1 MLDKLIGRARLQS
14 INYSDK
20 EIFSMLF
27 LDKLEV
33 LRGIT
38 LEDASKDDIYVALAS
53 LVKDQIM
60 KNWTRSVANNS
71 KRDKKKQVYY
81 FSLEFLLGPML
92 ERNIVAL
99 GLNEICQEAMKDLD
113 IDLQEIYAV
122 ELDPGLGNGG
132 LGRLAACFMDS
143 LAFLG
148 IPGNGCSIRY
158 KYGLFEQKI
167 VDGHQVEMPDNW
179 LRNESVWEVKKPNKA
194 VLIKY
199 YGTLREEAIG
209 SRLLYHHEN
218 FEPVIAMPY
227 DVPAQGFESG
237 TVNTLRL
244 WSAESTQQ
252 FDYGAFSGGDYLNAV
267 SQKYSAEAI
276 SEVLYPDDSNYQNR
290 ILRLKQQY
298 FFVSAGLQSILNH
311 YKKNYGDVRKL
322 NEYVSVHINDTHPA
336 LAVPE
341 LMRLLM
347 DDEGLGWDEAWKI
360 TVKTISYTNHT
371 ILPEALERWSE
382 SSFSELLPRIYMIVR
397 EINERWCSLL
407 HDRFD
412 GDMGRVSSMA
422 IINHGEISMAYLA
435 IVGSHA
441 INGVAKVH
449 SEILKNELFRGFY
462 EIYPERFNNKT
473 NGIAHRR
480 WVHKSNPELSN
491 LISET
496 IGSEWLTEPLK
507 LKLLDEKGAVNDKG
521 FHEKLREIKRKQKIR
536 LAKIIKESNG
546 IIVSP
551 DSIFDVQI
559 KRIHAYKRQL
569 LFLLSIIDLYYKI
582 IDNPNLDVAPRT
594 YILAG
599 KAAPSYHFAKEIIKF
614 TSAVADKINN
624 DPRVKDRIKVVFL
637 ENYRVSLAEK
647 IFPATD
653 LSEQISTAS
662 MEASGTGNM
671 KFMMNGAVTI
681 GTYDGANIEI
691 FEAVGKGN
699 YISFGLTVPE
709 VFELR
714 RNHSYN
720 SREFLYGHERL
731 NLIVRDFINEDWK
744 SALKAEFP
752 YIFDSLVT
760 HNDEFFVLKDF
771 DAYIKAQSEATKLYK
786 DIDKWSVMSA
796 MNIAH
801 SGCFSSDE
809 VIRKYAKEIW
819 NV

>member
-1 MLDKLIGRARLQS
+1 M
-14 INYSDK
+14 SDK
-20 EIFSMLF
+20 NKSKDSQFTMDYKDKKTFTMLF
-27 LDKLEV
+27 IDKLEV

-38 LEDASKDDIYVALAS
+38 LDDASVDDCYIALAS
-53 LVKDQIM
+53 LTKDQIM
-60 KNWTRSVANNS
+60 KQWIRSGVNTYKHDS
-71 KRDKKKQVYY
+71 KKQVFY

-92 ERNIVAL
+92 LRNLMSLGLKEVCDESLTDL
-99 GLNEICQEAMKDLD
+99 GLNPES
-113 IDLQEIYAV
+113 IYSV

-132 LGRLAACFMDS
+132 LGRLAACFLDS

-148 IPGNGCSIRY
+148 IPGHGCSIRY

-167 VDGHQVEMPDNW
+167 VDGYQVEMPDNW
-179 LRNESVWEVKKPNKA
+179 LKIDSVWEVKKPHKA

-199 YGTLREEAIG
+199 FGEIREEPG
-209 SRLLYHHEN
+209 VNRTWFHHEN
-218 FEPVIAMPY
+218 YESVIAMPY
-227 DVPAQGFESG
+227 DVPIPGYESE

-252 FDYGAFSGGDYLNAV
+252 FDYGSFSSGDYLNAV
-267 SQKYSAEAI
+267 SRKYSAEAI

-290 ILRLKQQY
+290 MLRLKQQY
-298 FFVSAGLQSILNH
+298 FFVSAGLQSILLH
-311 YKKNYGDVRKL
+311 YKKHYGDVHKFH
-322 NEYVSVHINDTHPA
+322 EHISIHINDTHPA

-347 DDEGLGWDEAWKI
+347 DEEGLGWDEAWDI

-382 SSFSELLPRIYMIVR
+382 DCFRHLLPRVFMIVH
-397 EINERWCSLL
+397 EINNRWCALL
-407 HDRFD
+407 ANRFNN
-412 GDMGRVSSMA
+412 DMGKVSSMA
-422 IINHGEISMAYLA
+422 IVRNGEISMAYLA

-441 INGVAKVH
+441 INGVARVH
-449 SEILKNELFRGFY
+449 SEILKNELFRNFY

-473 NGIAHRR
+473 NGITHRR
-480 WVHKSNPELSN
+480 WVHQANPELAD
-491 LISET
+491 LITET
-496 IGSEWLTEPLK
+496 IGEEWLREPMK
-507 LKLLDEKGAVNDKG
+507 LHLLEETGAVNDKA
-521 FHEKLREIKRKQKIR
+521 FLKKMRKIKRIDKEKLSKVILEQ
-536 LAKIIKESNG
+536 NG
-546 IIVSP
+546 IVVNP
-551 DSIFDVQI
+551 DSMFDVQI

-569 LFLLSIIDLYYKI
+569 LLLLNIIDQYYKI
-582 IDNPNLDVAPRT
+582 LENPNIDIFPRT

-614 TSAVADKINN
+614 TSVIGDKVNN
-624 DPRVKDRIKVVFL
+624 DPKVRDLIKVVFL

-681 GTYDGANIEI
+681 GTYDGANVEI
-691 FEAVGKGN
+691 FEAVGKEN

-720 SREFLYGHERL
+720 SREFLSHHSRL
-731 NLIVRDFINEDWK
+731 KKIVHDFINSDWK
-744 SALKAEFP
+744 DALQADFP
-752 YIFDSLVT
+752 FIFDSLIT
-760 HNDEFFVLKDF
+760 YNDEFFVLKDF
-771 DAYIKAQSEATKLYK
+771 DAYVKAQEKANTLYM
-786 DIDKWSVMSA
+786 DKEKWTHMAA
-796 MNIAH
+796 MNIAN
-801 SGCFSSDE
+801 SGIFSSDE
-809 VIRKYAKEIW
+809 VIKRYAKEIW

>member
-1 MLDKLIGRARLQS
+1 MLDMLMNKEGTPQV
-14 INYSDK
+14 NYSDT

-33 LRGIT
+33 VRGIT
-38 LEDASKDDIYVALAS
+38 IEDATADDCYIALSS
-53 LVKDQIM
+53 LIRDQIM
-60 KNWTRSVANNS
+60 KQWTRSSARTS
-71 KRDKKKQVYY
+71 KQDKKKQVYY

-92 ERNIVAL
+92 ERNIMSL
-99 GLNEICQEAMKDLD
+99 GLSDVCEEALRGLGLD
-113 IDLQEIYAV
+113 PKSIYNV

-148 IPGNGCSIRY
+148 IPGNGCTIRY

-167 VDGHQVEMPDNW
+167 VDGYQVEMPDNW
-179 LRNESVWEVKKPNKA
+179 LKIESVWEVKKPHKA
-194 VLIKY
+194 VMVKY
-199 YGTLREEAIG
+199 YGNIREEHHDNRIWF
-209 SRLLYHHEN
+209 HHEN
-218 FEPVIAMPY
+218 YESVIAMPY
-227 DVPAQGFESG
+227 DVPIPGHESG

-244 WSAESTQQ
+244 WSAEAIQQ
-252 FDYGAFSGGDYLNAV
+252 FDYSSFSSGDYLNAV
-267 SQKYSAEAI
+267 SHKYSAEAI

-290 ILRLKQQY
+290 MLRLKQQY
-298 FFVSAGLQSILNH
+298 FFVSAGLQSIIAH
-311 YKKNYGDVRKL
+311 YKTNYGDIRRL
-322 NEYVSVHINDTHPA
+322 HEFVSVHINDTHPA

-347 DDEGLGWDEAWKI
+347 DVEGLGWDEAWEI

-371 ILPEALERWSE
+371 ILPEALERWPE
-382 SSFSELLPRIYMIVR
+382 QSFRELLPRIHMIVN

-407 HDRFD
+407 NARFN

-449 SEILKNELFRGFY
+449 SEILKNELFNNFY
-462 EIYPERFNNKT
+462 QIFPERFTNMT

-480 WVHKSNPELSN
+480 WVHKANPKLSD

-496 IGSEWLTEPLK
+496 IGNEWIKEPLK
-507 LKLLDEKGAVNDKG
+507 LKLLDENGAVRDKA
-521 FHEKLREIKRKQKIR
+521 FLQKMRDIKRDNKVH
-536 LAKIIKESNG
+536 LADMISKSNG
-546 IIVSP
+546 IIVNP
-551 DSIFDVQI
+551 DSIFDVQV

-569 LFLLSIIDLYYKI
+569 LLLLNIVDLYYEI
-582 IDNPNLDVAPRT
+582 IDNPNIDIVPRT
-594 YILAG
+594 FILAG

-614 TSAVADKINN
+614 TSAIGDRINN
-624 DPRVKDRIKVVFL
+624 DPRVKDLVKVVFL
-637 ENYRVSLAEK
+637 ENYRVSLAEN

-720 SREFLYGHERL
+720 SRDFLSNHTRL
-731 NLIVRDFINEDWK
+731 KRIVHDFINSDWK
-744 SALKAEFP
+744 DAFKADFP
-752 YIFDSLVT
+752 NIFDSLLT
-760 HNDEFFVLKDF
+760 HNDEFYVLKDF
-771 DAYIKAQSEATKLYK
+771 DAYVRAQMDATSLYRNT
-786 DIDKWSVMSA
+786 DKWSEMAA

-809 VIRKYAKEIW
+809 VIRRYAEMIW
-819 NV
+819 KV

>member
-1 MLDKLIGRARLQS
+1 MLDKLIGKAKLKGT
-14 INYSDK
+14 NYSDK

-33 LRGIT
+33 LRGVT
-38 LEDASKDDIYVALAS
+38 LEIATKDDIYVALAS
-53 LVKDQIM
+53 LVRDQMM
-60 KNWTRSVANNS
+60 KNWTRNIANNHN
-71 KRDKKKQVYY
+71 KKKKQVYY

-92 ERNIVAL
+92 ERNILAL
-99 GLNEICQEAMKDLD
+99 GLGDICKEAMKDLD
-113 IDLQEIYAV
+113 IDLQDIYAV

-132 LGRLAACFMDS
+132 LGRLAACFMES

-194 VLIKY
+194 VLVKY
-199 YGTLREEAIG
+199 YGKLREERVADRIY
-209 SRLLYHHEN
+209 YHHEN

-227 DVPAQGFESG
+227 DVPLQGFEGG

-311 YKKNYGDVRKL
+311 YKQNYGDVRKL
-322 NEYVSVHINDTHPA
+322 HKYVSVHINDTHPA

-347 DDEGLGWDEAWKI
+347 DDEGLGWDEAWEI

-371 ILPEALERWSE
+371 ILPEALEKWAE
-382 SSFSELLPRIYMIVR
+382 SSFSELLPRIYMIVC
-397 EINERWCSLL
+397 EINARWCAMLNE
-407 HDRFD
+407 RYN
-412 GDMGRVSSMA
+412 GDAGRVSSMA
-422 IINHGEISMAYLA
+422 IINYGEIHMAFLA

-449 SEILKNELFRGFY
+449 SEILKNELFHGFY
-462 EIYPERFNNKT
+462 EIYPKRFNNKT

-480 WVHKSNPELSN
+480 WVHKANPELSS

-496 IGSEWLTEPLK
+496 IGPEWLREPLK
-507 LKLLDEKGAVNDKG
+507 LKLLDEKGAVHDKG
-521 FHEKLREIKRKQKIR
+521 FLERLREIKREDKVK

-569 LFLLSIIDLYYKI
+569 LFLLNIIDLYYDI
-582 IDNPNLDVAPRT
+582 IDNPTNIVPRT
-594 YILAG
+594 FVLAG

-614 TSAVADKINN
+614 TSVVADRINN
-624 DPRVKDRIKVVFL
+624 DPRVKDNLKVVFL

-691 FEAVGKGN
+691 FDAVGKGN
-699 YISFGLTVPE
+699 YISFGLTVPQ

-731 NLIVRDFINEDWK
+731 KRIVHDFINSDWQD
-744 SALKAEFP
+744 ALRADFP
-752 YIFDSLVT
+752 YIFDSLIT

-771 DAYIKAQSEATKLYK
+771 DAYVQAQKNATKLYK
-786 DIDKWSVMSA
+786 DVDKWSVMSA

-819 NV
+819 NVEV

>member
-1 MLDKLIGRARLQS
+1 MLDKLTNKEGFQQL
-14 INYSDK
+14 NYSDK

-33 LRGIT
+33 VRGIT
-38 LEDASKDDIYVALAS
+38 IEDANVDDCYIALSS
-53 LVKDQIM
+53 LIRDQIM
-60 KNWTRSVANNS
+60 KQWTKSGARTY
-71 KRDKKKQVYY
+71 KQEKKKQVYY

-92 ERNIVAL
+92 ERNIMSL
-99 GLNEICQEAMKDLD
+99 GLTDVCNEALKDLGLD
-113 IDLQEIYAV
+113 PQSIYNV

-132 LGRLAACFMDS
+132 LGRLAACFLDS

-148 IPGNGCSIRY
+148 IPGNGCTIRY

-167 VDGHQVEMPDNW
+167 VDGYQVEMPDNW
-179 LRNESVWEVKKPNKA
+179 LKIESVWEVKKPHRS
-194 VLIKY
+194 VLVKY
-199 YGTLREEAIG
+199 FGDIREVAGADRIWF
-209 SRLLYHHEN
+209 HHEN
-218 FEPVIAMPY
+218 FESVIAMPY
-227 DVPAQGFESG
+227 DVPVPGHESG

-252 FDYGAFSGGDYLNAV
+252 FDYGSFSSGDYLNAV
-267 SQKYSAEAI
+267 SRKYCVEAI

-290 ILRLKQQY
+290 MLRLKQQY
-298 FFVSAGLQSILNH
+298 FFVSAGLQSILIH
-311 YKKNYGDVRKL
+311 YKKHYGSIKYL
-322 NEYVSVHINDTHPA
+322 NRHVSIHINDTHPA

-347 DDEGLGWDEAWKI
+347 DEEGLGWDEAWEI

-371 ILPEALERWSE
+371 ILPEALERWPE
-382 SSFSELLPRIYMIVR
+382 SSFKELLPRVYMIVH
-397 EINERWCSLL
+397 EINERWCALL
-407 HDRFD
+407 NKKFH
-412 GDMGRVSSMA
+412 GDMGKISSMS
-422 IINHGEISMAYLA
+422 IINNGEISMAFLA

-449 SEILKNELFRGFY
+449 SEILKNELFNGFY
-462 EIYPERFNNKT
+462 QIFPERFNNKT

-480 WVHKSNPELSN
+480 WVHQANPHLSS

-496 IGSEWLTEPLK
+496 IGEDWLKEPLK
-507 LKLLDEKGAVNDKG
+507 LQLLDESGAVRDKA
-521 FHEKLREIKRKQKIR
+521 FIERMREIKREDKVR
-536 LAKIIKESNG
+536 LAKIIADSNG
-546 IIVSP
+546 ITVNP

-569 LFLLSIIDLYYKI
+569 LLLLNIVDLYYEI
-582 IDNPNLDVAPRT
+582 IDNPNIDIVPRT
-594 YILAG
+594 FVLAG

-614 TSAVADKINN
+614 TSTIGDRINN
-624 DPRVKDRIKVVFL
+624 DPRVRDLIKVVFL

-691 FEAVGKGN
+691 FEAVGEGN

-714 RNHSYN
+714 RNQSYN
-720 SREFLYGHERL
+720 SREFLSHHARL
-731 NLIVRDFINEDWK
+731 KRIVHDFINSDWK
-744 SALKAEFP
+744 DALKADFP
-752 YIFDSLVT
+752 YIFDSLIT

-771 DAYIKAQSEATKLYK
+771 DAYVKAQMSATSLYR
-786 DIDKWSVMSA
+786 DVDKWSFMSA

-809 VIRKYAKEIW
+809 VIRKYAAEIW